1 MITRLGV
8 LQFVMLDNFI
18 LLMQWVA
25 LIAFHIVLIAQ
36 TLRVVWNV
44 RLDMIYLLIR
54 LVVFLSAIALLIG
67 IQLLEVV
74 LHV

>member
-44 RLDMIYLLIR
+44 RLDMIYLLIQ